1 MSDFS
6 LDDDLVQ
13 CYLAESREHL
23 ATIETDLLQ
32 VEQAG
37 AEIDEQLVNR
47 VFRAAHSIKGGAGFF
62 DLTRIRELAHKTEN
76 VLDMVR
82 SRELIPTPEIVNVL
96 LLAFDKLRDLLD
108 RYASSNNED
117 ISDFVAA
124 LSTLT
129 VQTPVTPVTTG
140 PPQEQQVGMELP
152 DPERFREVSTFDL
165 QHARGAGNRI
175 FRIHFDLLADIQR
188 RNLNP
193 LDVFRNL
200 MGCGQILDSS
210 LDMTMVG
217 TLEDEPTN
225 SIMLEVLY
233 ASRLNNADLREFL
246 SLREDQVVCL
256 PAPEQIPAAEVRPL
270 QVVPMPLA
278 LPPATAPTNREAA
291 GPTVEPAAATQ
302 AEATVRL
309 NVSLLDSLMTLAG
322 ELVLGR
328 NQMNEALASRDER
341 AITAS
346 ANRISAATSE
356 LQEAVTLTRMQ
367 PVGALFAKFPRLVR
381 DLSRTLGKDV
391 QLKLEGGEVELDKTI
406 LEGLSD
412 PLTHMVRNSVDH
424 GIEPPDVR
432 LAAGKSASGTVILRA
447 SHQGGQVVIEIRDD
461 GKGLRADRIAA
472 SSVAKGLISQAQVD
486 AMSEREKILLIF
498 LPGMST
504 AETVSDVSG
513 RGVGMDVV
521 RTNLDKLGGK
531 IEIDSTPGKGATFR
545 IKLPLT
551 LAIIPSLLVS
561 QAGARFAIPQ
571 VSVGELIR
579 IPAARLAER
588 LDRAGGAEVLLLRDR
603 LVPILY
609 LAEALGLARPEQGA
623 EALNVVLLGTGTFEF
638 GLVVEKLH
646 DTLEIVVKPLGRHLQ
661 GLCDYAGATILG
673 NGEVALILDAAGLAE
688 RAGMKPADT
697 MPGAAV
703 ESERESKNAVHSL
716 LLFHNAPG
724 EACAIPIEQ
733 VKRVDSLAPAKIEYL
748 GGRRTMQYEGSS
760 LPLVMLHDTANVG
773 ELEPTQNWVVILF
786 ERVGRSFG
794 LVAAEPL
801 AMLEAE
807 VAVDSVTLR
816 QPGVGGSAV
825 LNGRTTLMLD
835 AFELASSAM
844 GPEEVTPGV
853 MAKSRADGETA
864 TVLIAEDS
872 EFFRNQIQ
880 RLVEAVGYR
889 TMTAPDGQAAW
900 EMLSAHAGEVALVA
914 TDVEMPRMDGLAL
927 TRQIRGDSRFSGLP
941 IIALSSLA
949 GEAEI
954 AKGMEAGV
962 SEYQIKLDGD
972 MLISS
977 IRKSLANWI

>member
-1 MSDFS
+1 MSEFA

-62 DLTRIRELAHKTEN
+62 DLTKIRELAHKTEN
-76 VLDMVR
+76 VLDMIR
-82 SRELIPTPEIVNVL
+82 SRDMVPTPEIVNVL

-108 RYASSNNED
+108 NFSSSNGED
-117 ISDFVAA
+117 IADFVAA
-124 LSTLT
+124 LTRLSAGGL
-129 VQTPVTPVTTG
+129 
-140 PPQEQQVGMELP
+140 PQKDRALLEQPAGAALAEP
-152 DPERFREVSTFDL
+152 GRFREVSAFDL
-165 QHARGAGNRI
+165 DQARKTGKRV
-175 FRIHFDLLADIQR
+175 FRIEFDLLADIQR
-188 RNLNP
+188 RNATP
-193 LDVFRNL
+193 LDIFRTL
-200 MGCGQILDSS
+200 MDCGQVLDSS
-210 LDMTMVG
+210 MDLDSVG
-217 TLEDEPTN
+217 TLDEEPTT
-225 SIMLEVLY
+225 SIHFEVLY
-233 ASRLNNADLREFL
+233 ATTLNSAALCQLFHVRADQVRCVQEPEVADLQPKPL
-246 SLREDQVVCL
+246 SVQPERVANPTVKPLVSEPQALRE
-256 PAPEQIPAAEVRPL
+256 ET
-270 QVVPMPLA
+270 
-278 LPPATAPTNREAA
+278 ATSSE
-291 GPTVEPAAATQ
+291 AAATPQ

-309 NVSLLDSLMTLAG
+309 SVSLLDSLMTLAG

-328 NQMNEALASRDER
+328 NQMNEALASRDDR
-341 AITAS
+341 AIAAS

-367 PVGALFAKFPRLVR
+367 PVGTLFAKFPRLVR
-381 DLSRTLGKDV
+381 DLSRTLGKEV

-424 GIEPPDVR
+424 GIENPDVR
-432 LAAGKSASGTVILRA
+432 LASGKLAGGTVTLRA
-447 SHQGGQVVIEIRDD
+447 SHQAGQVVIEIRDD
-461 GKGLRADRIAA
+461 GKGLRADKIAA
-472 SSVAKGLISQAQVD
+472 SSVSKGLISQAQAD
-486 AMSEREKILLIF
+486 AMSEREKVALIF

-504 AETVSDVSG
+504 AEVVSDVSG

-531 IEIDSTPGKGATFR
+531 IEIDSVPGKGASFR

-561 QAGARFAIPQ
+561 QGGARFAIPQ

-579 IPAARLAER
+579 IPVAKIAER
-588 LDRAGGAEVLLLRDR
+588 VDQAGGADVLLLRDR
-603 LVPILY
+603 LVPLLY
-609 LAEALGLARPEQGA
+609 LADALGLDRPAIATQ
-623 EALNVVLLGTGTFEF
+623 ALNVVLVDTGAFEF

-646 DTLEIVVKPLGRHLQ
+646 DTVEIVVKPLGRHLQ
-661 GLCDYAGATILG
+661 GLHDYAGATILG
-673 NGEVALILDAAGLAE
+673 NGEVALILDPAGLAE
-688 RAGMKPADT
+688 RAGMKVGGTVAAAA
-697 MPGAAV
+697 PGSDDRV
-703 ESERESKNAVHSL
+703 NTVHSL

-724 EACAIPIEQ
+724 ETCAIPIEQ
-733 VKRVDSLAPAKIEYL
+733 VKRVDRLDSVQIEYL
-748 GGRRTMQYEGSS
+748 GGRRTMQYEGRS
-760 LPLVMLHDTANVG
+760 LPLVMLKDTAAVG
-773 ELEPTQNWVVILF
+773 ALEPGQEWVVILF
-786 ERVGRSFG
+786 ENIGRSFG

-801 AMLEAE
+801 EMLETEVTLDAE
-807 VAVDSVTLR
+807 TLR

-825 LNGRTTLMLD
+825 LNERTTLMLD
-835 AFELASSAM
+835 IFELASS
-844 GPEEVTPGV
+844 VPGYSGDAPRF
-853 MAKSRADGETA
+853 MAQPGASGETA

-889 TMTAPDGQAAW
+889 TMTATDGQAAW
-900 EMLSAHAGEVALVA
+900 EMLSEHAGEVALVA

-927 TRQIRGDSRFSGLP
+927 TRQIRADSRFAKLP

-954 AKGMEAGV
+954 ARGMEAGV
-962 SEYQIKLDGD
+962 SEYQVKLDGD

-977 IRKSLANWI
+977 IRRSLAD